1 MCSVVD
7 LYSCMYLYFI
17 GRSLALP
24 AYKGRQ
30 LASVLPPLTSAEADR
45 SVYLWF
51 WERYIYQHRT
61 STTSAF
67 FLARKLYL
75 SPSSHQLPSNERTS
89 KHILLSTISS
99 PLALIL
105 DMLRATRHRQ
115 DKRPIDR
122 MSESEVKSKLLL
134 SDKTIAEL
142 DHA

>member
-1 MCSVVD
+1 MCTVVD
-7 LYSCMYLYFI
+7 LYSCMYLYVI

-30 LASVLPPLTSAEADR
+30 LAPLDISGSRSLCLPLVLGE
-45 SVYLWF
+45 VYIRATNL
-51 WERYIYQHRT
+51 
-61 STTSAF
+61 TTSAF

-89 KHILLSTISS
+89 KHILLPTIFS

>member
-1 MCSVVD
+1 MSNQPRP
-7 LYSCMYLYFI
+7 LL
-17 GRSLALP
+17 RS
-24 AYKGRQ
+24 
-30 LASVLPPLTSAEADR
+30 
-45 SVYLWF
+45 
-51 WERYIYQHRT
+51 
-61 STTSAF
+61 
-67 FLARKLYL
+67 FLLGKLYL
-75 SPSSHQLPSNERTS
+75 SSSSHHFPSNARTS
-89 KHILLSTISS
+89 KHILLTTISS

>member
-1 MCSVVD
+1 MYCSDSVILHVSVR
-7 LYSCMYLYFI
+7 YQKVA
-17 GRSLALP
+17 RSAGIQRTSAGLGFP
-24 AYKGRQ
+24 HP
-30 LASVLPPLTSAEADR
+30 STSAEANR

-51 WERYIYQHRT
+51 WERYIYEQPT
-61 STTSAF
+61 STTLAF
-67 FLARKLYL
+67 LLARKLYL
-75 SPSSHQLPSNERTS
+75 SPSSHHLPSNERTS

-99 PLALIL
+99 LALIL